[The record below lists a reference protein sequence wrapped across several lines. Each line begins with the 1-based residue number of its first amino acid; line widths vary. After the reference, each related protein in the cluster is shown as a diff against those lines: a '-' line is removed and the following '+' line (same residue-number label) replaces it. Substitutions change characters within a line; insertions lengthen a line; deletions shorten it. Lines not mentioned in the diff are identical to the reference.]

1 MAENRI
7 GLLVSGLGLVAVL
20 IALLSDPLGIS
31 HGSFGAKHIA
41 LLVVGIGLIVGG
53 LVAQWRTAR

>member
-7 GLLVSGLGLVAVL
+7 GLLVAGLGVVAVL

-41 LLVVGIGLIVGG
+41 LLVVGIALIVGG
-53 LVAQWRTAR
+53 LVAQQRTAR